1 MTKQII
7 CTRGELS
14 VQKTR
19 AQRLYREADQTAF
32 VRRLESRL
40 DPSRRSFYPSNIK
53 PPSDYSFAHGVLSGY
68 VTGLSRE
75 AK

>member
-1 MTKQII
+1 MN
-7 CTRGELS
+7 
-14 VQKTR
+14 KTR

-32 VRRLESRL
+32 VRRLEKALANPYILNR
-40 DPSRRSFYPSNIK
+40 PNIK

-75 AK
+75 EK